1 MAITNDDLEY
11 MYNETRAN
19 NEEVLKI
26 SEEKRKSSRR
36 SVSLP
41 SIDILLDEKPGW
53 PFLKIAQVH
62 RCHTRN
68 VSVVNWVMS
77 LPDRFPHHQQ
87 NLNSETSFVKKQLK
101 DILKDDNKWFSYNV
115 LKTATSDFS
124 QGGCSEVYRGVLKD
138 GKSIAVKILK
148 SSSKEAITN
157 FVHEIDIISSLSHQN
172 ISQLLGVCVQDNDL
186 ISVYNLSS
194 KGSLEET
201 LHGKQKEKHVLS
213 WEERF
218 NIAIGLAEAL
228 DYIHNQC
235 SKPVIHRDVKTSNV
249 LLSDGLQPQL
259 SDFGLSMWE
268 PTTSYRY
275 SIQGDVV
282 GTFGYLAPEYF
293 MYGKVSDKVDVY
305 AFGVVLLELISGR
318 DPISLENP
326 KGEESL
332 AMWAKPLIETGN
344 ENELLDPEII
354 ETYDETEFQRM
365 VLAATNC
372 LTRSAT
378 HRPSI
383 KQILRLLRGV
393 DDVEKWSKRINE
405 EENGDCFDDEVY
417 PNTRAELHL
426 SLAMMLEVEDDESV
440 SISPME
446 RSNNILFSSCC
457 SSRELQPCF

>member
-1 MAITNDDLEY
+1 MALVNTSARRVDLRSTSKRSDSEY

-101 DILKDDNKWFSYNV
+101 DILKDKNKWFSYNV

-124 QGGCSEVYRGVLKD
+124 QENLIGKGGCSEVYKGVLKD
-138 GKSIAVKILK
+138 GKGIAVKILK
-148 SSSKEAITN
+148 SSSKEAKTN

-249 LLSDGLQPQL
+249 LLSDELQPQ
-259 SDFGLSMWE
+259 SGF
-268 PTTSYRY
+268 P
-275 SIQGDVV
+275 
-282 GTFGYLAPEYF
+282 
-293 MYGKVSDKVDVY
+293 
-305 AFGVVLLELISGR
+305 AFTLISGR

-446 RSNNILFSSCC
+446 RSNNSLFSSCC